1 MSNLRDHA
9 EREMKLAGVDN
20 DIYGDLVSKAVL
32 ELIDTFAKQ
41 GHSGMSGALVLSI
54 FNQVVDFKNLTPL
67 TNDPEEWQF
76 HNYVRPLWQNRRCS
90 EAFSYDGGKTY
101 YLNSERKPGE
111 EPIMHTSQEKVTN

>member
-1 MSNLRDHA
+1 MQQGDESI
-9 EREMKLAGVDN
+9 EEILAKVEN
-20 DIYGDLVSKAVL
+20 ILV
-32 ELIDTFAKQ
+32 DTFDKQ

-54 FNQVVDFKNLTPL
+54 FNRVVDFKNLTPL

-90 EAFSYDGGKTY
+90 EAFSNDGGKTY

>member
-1 MSNLRDHA
+1 MSYLRDHA
-9 EREMKLAGVDN
+9 EREMGLAGVDN

-32 ELIDTFAKQ
+32 ELIDTFDKQ
-41 GHSGMSGALVLSI
+41 GHSGMSAALVLSI

-101 YLNSERKPGE
+101 CLNSERKLGE